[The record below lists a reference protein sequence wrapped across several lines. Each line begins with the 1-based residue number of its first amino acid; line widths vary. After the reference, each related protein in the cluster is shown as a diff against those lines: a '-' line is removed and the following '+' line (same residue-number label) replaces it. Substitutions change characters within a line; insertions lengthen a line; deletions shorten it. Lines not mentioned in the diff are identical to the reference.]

1 MAIPNVSVII
11 PTYNRAEYITQAIDS
26 VLAQTYTDY
35 EIIVVDDGS
44 TDNTQ
49 EVLEPY
55 MDKITYIYQ
64 ENTGVSAA
72 RNTGICAALGQWI
85 AFLDSDDV
93 WQPEKLTFQMRCV
106 ERTGVKVCFTHYS
119 VQRRQG
125 QPRVSQG
132 HSEQQVEEQI
142 FDEPFELIL
151 RDSFCLCIPTM
162 LIEKKLL
169 EYMGC
174 FDERLKVAEDTRL
187 IYDLAFEVPFAFID
201 GQLTVVNRTDERQGL
216 VNDSADTRRSL
227 CDAHIRIVSDAY
239 FCCRG
244 KDITIVRKLRRMLG
258 YLLSAGAVKC
268 CVSNDSSGARFLAKD
283 ALHFGGSWSTY
294 KRALAV
300 LFYPRLIRRRQKK
313 QRKA

>member
-1 MAIPNVSVII
+1 MKAPLVSVVI
-11 PTYNRAEYITQAIDS
+11 PTYNRAKFVTKAIES
-26 VLAQTYTDY
+26 VLAQTYKDY

-44 TDNTQ
+44 TDNTK

-55 MDKITYIYQ
+55 MDKIRYIYR
-64 ENTGVSAA
+64 ENAGVSAA
-72 RNTGICAALGQWI
+72 RNTGIRAAFGQWI

-106 ERTGVKVCFTHYS
+106 ERTDAKVCFTHYS
-119 VQRRQG
+119 VQRQQV

-132 HSEQQVEEQI
+132 HSKHQVEEQV
-142 FDEPFELIL
+142 FDEPFDLIL
-151 RDSFCLCIPTM
+151 RDSFCPCIPTM

-201 GQLTVVNRTDERQGL
+201 GQLTVINRTDERQGL
-216 VNDSADTRRSL
+216 VNNSADMRRVL

-239 FCCRG
+239 FCCSG
-244 KDITIVRKLRRMLG
+244 KDISIVRKLRRMLG
-258 YLLSAGAVKC
+258 HFLSAGAVMD
-268 CVSNDSSGARFLAKD
+268 CVANNSQDAKRLAKD
-283 ALHFGGSWSTY
+283 ALYFGGSWSTY

-300 LFYPRLIRRRQKK
+300 LFCPRIIRWRQKK
-313 QRKA
+313 QSKT